1 MRSGRSTNELIPLF
15 VAISVIFWLYIEEFC
30 SLFGKAGENNAG
42 QSSEGGAQWS
52 AQSCGVD
59 GRLQTQKQ
67 NISI

>member
-1 MRSGRSTNELIPLF
+1 
-15 VAISVIFWLYIEEFC
+15 VIFWSYIEEFC
-30 SLFGKAGENNAG
+30 SPFGKAGENNAG